1 MNPQQ
6 MRKIRQMQQE
16 IMKAQE
22 EIANAEFTK
31 SAGGVVNVTIKGTG
45 ELLKVEIDDSFV
57 IESKEDSE
65 MLGEMIVAAYN
76 AAHSDVEKFTE
87 EKLGKYQSMLGGGS
101 FF

>member
-6 MRKIRQMQQE
+6 MRKIRQMQQD

-22 EIANAEFTK
+22 EITNSEFVK
-31 SAGGVVNVTIKGTG
+31 SAGGVVTVTIKGTG
-45 ELLKVEIDDSFV
+45 ELLKVDIDDSFT

-76 AAHSDVEKFTE
+76 AAHKDLDKFSE
-87 EKLGKYQSMLGGGS
+87 EKLGKYQSMLGGS